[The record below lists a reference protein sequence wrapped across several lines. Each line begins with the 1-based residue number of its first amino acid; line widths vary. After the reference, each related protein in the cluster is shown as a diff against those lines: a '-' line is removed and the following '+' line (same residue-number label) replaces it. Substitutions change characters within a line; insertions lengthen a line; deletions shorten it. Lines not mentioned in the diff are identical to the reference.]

1 MTLINCFICA
11 AINPNL
17 SNVENARAI
26 GVNEATIRRH
36 KAHMVKTDVDEHFQ
50 IPNSIITSRGRTTRL
65 PDGSYEKVTYQPN
78 RLALLEAMSYDD
90 LERAIEEYKPNPAP
104 RHRSNTH
111 AEVLDAA
118 DLQIG
123 KAMEAGGGTPETVAC
138 VMSGFHKF
146 ADWCAESQPAAIVLN
161 EGGDVIEN
169 IWNTGAQK
177 ATNDLDVPAQIRT
190 ARRLLLEGIKMLAPL
205 APVLYYVSG
214 PSNHGAHRD
223 NFKSQAGSVDAD
235 FGLEIS
241 YQLEDICSESP
252 YLQHV
257 KFVRPEPL
265 WETSELE
272 VGNTKL
278 AFTHGH
284 LSNSI
289 KSHGDWW
296 ARVDHGRMPGWDADI
311 LVTNHY
317 HTMQVQQ
324 SGNGR
329 WIISGASP
337 DPGSGWFSRKT
348 GETASRGMTAF
359 TVSDGMWHNL
369 RMV

>member
-1 MTLINCFICA
+1 MTCPTCVN
-11 AINPNL
+11 INPNL
-17 SNVENARAI
+17 TNVENGRI
-26 GVNEATIRRH
+26 LGVDEATIRRH
-36 KAHMVKTDVDEHFQ
+36 KAHMNKTDVDEHFG

-65 PDGSYEKVTYQPN
+65 ADGSYEKVTWQPN
-78 RLALLEAMSYDD
+78 KAALLEALSYDD
-90 LERAIEEYKPNPAP
+90 LERAIEDYRPDPAP
-104 RHRSNTH
+104 KHRSNTH

-118 DLQIG
+118 DWQIG
-123 KAMEAGGGTPETVAC
+123 KAGEQGGGTPETVAC
-138 VMSGFHKF
+138 ILRGAHKF
-146 ADWCAESQPAAIVLN
+146 ADWCASSQPSAIVIN
-161 EGGDVIEN
+161 EGGDIIEN

-190 ARRLLLEGIKMLAPL
+190 ARRTMLEIIKMLAPL
-205 APVLYYVSG
+205 APVLYVVSA

-223 NFKSQAGSVDAD
+223 NFKSQAGTVDAD

-241 YQLEDICSESP
+241 HQLEDICAESP

-257 KFVRPEPL
+257 MFVRPEPL
-265 WETSELE
+265 WETVELE

-296 ARVDHGRMPGWDADI
+296 AKTDHGRMPGWDADI

-317 HTMQVQQ
+317 HTMQIQQ
-324 SGNGR
+324 SGDGR

-337 DPGSGWFSRKT
+337 DPGSGWFSRKS
-348 GETASRGMTAF
+348 GETATRGQTAF

-369 RMV
+369 RLV